1 MSRLHLTLLI
11 LLLLCVPHMRGM
23 DTSERIFSPRFKT
36 LKVWNPDNFDAAPV
50 LRIGSDDRLEILFD
64 EIGEDNSWLEW
75 RLVHCNA
82 DWQPSALVDSE
93 YVDGFNARRIE
104 DFAFSSSTYV
114 HYVNY
119 RIELPT
125 PELPILRSGNYLL
138 QVYNPDDPEDTL
150 LQCRFR
156 VTQNEAAISG
166 GYNARTDRGY
176 NDTWQQLWLKAT
188 VDRSDGGNPYQDYK
202 LEITRNNE
210 YDSSRILPVPMRVS
224 GNELIYDHDPQLIFP
239 AGNEYRR
246 FESVS
251 NQFPGMNVDSL
262 RYMGSNYHVWLRPD
276 EPRAYDDYIYDQT
289 QHGRFL
295 VREWNATDS
304 NIGADYIT
312 VHFRLHTGKMPG
324 AEIYVVGEMTQGAMT
339 DANRMEYSRQANSY
353 ELQLP
358 LKQGAYNYRYVM
370 KLPDGTFR
378 QLDGD
383 KWQTQNQY
391 DVYLWERRPGDR
403 ADRLIGHQL
412 ILP

>member
-1 MSRLHLTLLI
+1 
-11 LLLLCVPHMRGM
+11 
-23 DTSERIFSPRFKT
+23 
-36 LKVWNPDNFDAAPV
+36 
-50 LRIGSDDRLEILFD
+50 
-64 EIGEDNSWLEW
+64 
-75 RLVHCNA
+75 
-82 DWQPSALVDSE
+82 
-93 YVDGFNARRIE
+93 
-104 DFAFSSSTYV
+104 
-114 HYVNY
+114 
-119 RIELPT
+119 
-125 PELPILRSGNYLL
+125 
-138 QVYNPDDPEDTL
+138 
-150 LQCRFR
+150 
-156 VTQNEAAISG
+156 
-166 GYNARTDRGY
+166 
-176 NDTWQQLWLKAT
+176 
-188 VDRSDGGNPYQDYK
+188 
-202 LEITRNNE
+202 
-210 YDSSRILPVPMRVS
+210 MRVS

-276 EPRAYDDYIYDQT
+276 EPRAYDDYVYDQT

-339 DANRMEYSRQANSY
+339 DANRMEYSRQTNSY